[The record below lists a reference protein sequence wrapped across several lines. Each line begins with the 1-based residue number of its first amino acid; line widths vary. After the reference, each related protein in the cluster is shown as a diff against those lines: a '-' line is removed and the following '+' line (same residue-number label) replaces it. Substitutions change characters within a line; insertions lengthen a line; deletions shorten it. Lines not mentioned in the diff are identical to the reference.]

1 MLAKPTWSLRHSLE
15 TANGRISRNRQ
26 RRTTLKAKRSG
37 LIIGIILLLFF
48 PFQSIHGY
56 DLSLSVIDGGGGE
69 SQDGSYTLISAIGQ
83 TDMGTMSSSSYSWQ
97 GGLWAILYASEKG
110 QCGTADGDTFNTQP
124 TTNLCSI
131 GTASAVSGTGPWSWT
146 CYGLNGGTN
155 ASCSADITTF
165 IVSPSAGSHGS
176 INPNTDQT
184 IKDNATITF
193 TITPDPGYTASVG
206 GTCGGT
212 LVGTTYTTNAITAAC
227 TVIANF
233 IDTTSPS
240 LSITSHSNGQHVST
254 SSITLMGTASDGG
267 KGDNGIQQV
276 TVNGVRANN
285 DTATGSGTANW
296 SKAITLNPGTNT
308 ITVLAYDN
316 SSNHNSTTASLTI
329 YYDAVQAPS
338 VTTGPATNVTQHT
351 AQLNGTINPNGLLTT
366 YYFEWGLTTG
376 YGNKSPAT
384 PASAGDGFENVAVST
399 NLTGLT
405 PYANYHYRLVAT
417 NSNGTTY
424 GADMS
429 FIANVKAIPW
439 LMFLLD

>member
-1 MLAKPTWSLRHSLE
+1 
-15 TANGRISRNRQ
+15 
-26 RRTTLKAKRSG
+26 LKAKRSG

-276 TVNGVRANN
+276 TVNGVRADN

-296 SKAITLNPGTNT
+296 SKAVTLNAGANS
-308 ITVLAYDN
+308 ITVIAYDN
-316 SSNHNSTTASLTI
+316 SSNHNSTTVILTL
-329 YYDAVQAPS
+329 YLDSGAPS
-338 VTTGPATNVTQHT
+338 VTTGPATKVTEHLATLQ
-351 AQLNGTINPNGLLTT
+351 GTVNPNGLSTT
-366 YYFEWGLTTG
+366 YYFQWGSTTS
-376 YGNKSPAT
+376 YGNTTSSQ
-384 PASAGDGFENVAVST
+384 SAGSGWDNVAVSADI
-399 NLTGLT
+399 TGLT
-405 PYANYHYRLVAT
+405 LHANYHFRLVAT
-417 NSNGTTY
+417 NSLGTTY
-424 GADMS
+424 GSDMS
-429 FIANVKAIPW
+429 FIASVKAMPW
-439 LMFLLD
+439 LMLLLGD